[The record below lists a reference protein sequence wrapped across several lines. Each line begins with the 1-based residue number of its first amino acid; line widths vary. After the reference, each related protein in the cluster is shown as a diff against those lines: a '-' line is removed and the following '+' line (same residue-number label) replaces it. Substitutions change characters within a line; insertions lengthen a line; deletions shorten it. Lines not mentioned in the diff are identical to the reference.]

1 MKFED
6 KVNLGKEAIGKLRA
20 GMDMSDIF
28 TALVMTC
35 VVDTVTCPDGEEAD
49 PIELIIL
56 GANEDTIER
65 TANELYEGVIKADD
79 AGKMLEYKQM
89 VSSVK
94 ELAKKIGNPEVV
106 GNFLPVH
113 TLVGMAMIRAG
124 ERLMGI
130 EGTNRAAEK
139 EEVKDEDN
147 KEEK

>member
-6 KVNLGKEAIGKLRA
+6 KVKLGKEAVGKLKA
-20 GMDMSDIF
+20 GMDMSDILH
-28 TALVMTC
+28 ALAMTC
-35 VVDTVTCPDGEEAD
+35 VLDTVTCPNGEEAD

-56 GANEDTIER
+56 GSNEDTIEM
-65 TANELYEGVIKADD
+65 TANELYEDVINSDD

-89 VSSVK
+89 VNSVK
-94 ELAKKIGNPEVV
+94 DLAKKLGKPEVV
-106 GNFLPVH
+106 CNFLPVH
-113 TLVGMAMIRAG
+113 TLIGMAMIRAG

-139 EEVKDEDN
+139 EYN

>member
-6 KVNLGKEAIGKLRA
+6 KVKLGKEAVGKLRS

-35 VVDTVTCPDGEEAD
+35 MVDAVTCPDGEQAD

-56 GANEDTIER
+56 GSNEDTIER
-65 TANELYEGVIKADD
+65 TANELYEGVIKHDD
-79 AGKMLEYKQM
+79 ADKMLEYKQM
-89 VSSVK
+89 VNSVK
-94 ELAKKIGNPEVV
+94 DLAKKIGKPEVV

-139 EEVKDEDN
+139 EDI

>member
-6 KVNLGKEAIGKLRA
+6 KVKLGKEAVKELRE
-20 GMDMSDIF
+20 GRDMGDILHG
-28 TALVMTC
+28 LVILCMA
-35 VVDTVTCPDGEEAD
+35 DTITCPNGEEAD

-65 TANELYEGVIKADD
+65 TANELYENVIRSDD

-89 VSSVK
+89 VNSVK
-94 ELAKKIGNPEVV
+94 DLAKKIGKPEVV
-106 GNFLPVH
+106 GNFLPIH

-139 EEVKDEDN
+139 EDI

>member
-6 KVNLGKEAIGKLRA
+6 KVKLGKEAVAKLRS
-20 GMDMSDIF
+20 GMDMSDIL

-35 VVDTVTCPDGEEAD
+35 MVDTVTCPNGEEAD

-65 TANELYEGVIKADD
+65 TANEMYESVIKSDD

-89 VSSVK
+89 ISSVK
-94 ELAKKIGNPEVV
+94 DLAKKIGKPEVV

-130 EGTNRAAEK
+130 EGTNWAAEK
-139 EEVKDEDN
+139 EEDN
-147 KEEK
+147 KEESNEH